1 MSGLSESGKGWAI
14 YEYAT
19 QCGNLVVLAPGPK
32 SPPAKCRDPSS
43 PKPDRRR
50 ALELLASCRDGCTEA
65 IMVAHGFTI
74 GQMVELVR
82 AGLASPT
89 GERVRAGSKAIE
101 VARVMITEADSCFRL
116 RGPIFPACHPP
127 RRKPPAPSSCAHGG
141 HRSCASVPSISGP
154 SRRRTSS
161 PPRLQPLQPSISTR
175 TSGSDLLCERTE
187 GTPQQGH
194 GSFASQL

>member
-1 MSGLSESGKGWAI
+1 VRDSTHARRPSICFSYVSAD
-14 YEYAT
+14 
-19 QCGNLVVLAPGPK
+19 
-32 SPPAKCRDPSS
+32 SPDRLPRAMRRSNRKRR

-50 ALELLASCRDGCTEA
+50 ALKLFASCRDGCTEGV
-65 IMVAHGFTI
+65 MLAHGFTI
-74 GQMVELVR
+74 EQGLELVR
-82 AGLASPT
+82 AGLASAT
-89 GERVRAGSKAIE
+89 AERVRAGSKTIK
-101 VARVMITEADSCFRL
+101 VARVRITGADSCFRP

-127 RRKPPAPSSCAHGG
+127 RKKPPAPSSCAHGG
-141 HRSCASVPSISGP
+141 YRSCASVPSISGP
-154 SRRRTSS
+154 SRRPTSS